1 MKWILS
7 AVLSLTAVAPALAS
21 PTDGVVD
28 LEILPGWRSADGTHM
43 AALQLTLA
51 PGWKTYWRV
60 PGDGG
65 SINNL
70 RSIGYEGIVVIPV
83 QLAVTNADAPV
94 QMVGQMQI
102 GVCEEIC
109 VPVMLD
115 FDATLLVSRERD
127 PAIVAALI
135 DRPRTAREAGVG
147 AVACAIEPNEDGLQM
162 TASIDLP
169 ASGGIEEVVIETGD
183 QRVWVS
189 EPDTW
194 RSDGVLYAQSDLI
207 HVEGGGF
214 TVNRSDVRITV
225 FAGGTAIDIHGC
237 SAG

>member
-7 AVLSLTAVAPALAS
+7 AVLSLTAVAPALAN
-21 PTDGVVD
+21 PADGVVD

-65 SINNL
+65 IPPRFAWDGSQNLSGVGFQWPVPDVYRINNL

-147 AVACAIEPNEDGLQM
+147 AVACAIEPA
-162 TASIDLP
+162 ASKKSSLKP
-169 ASGGIEEVVIETGD
+169 GINAFGC
-183 QRVWVS
+183 
-189 EPDTW
+189 P
-194 RSDGVLYAQSDLI
+194 
-207 HVEGGGF
+207 
-214 TVNRSDVRITV
+214 NP
-225 FAGGTAIDIHGC
+225 IHGAVMVC
-237 SAG
+237 FMRSQI